1 MKPKHKKIFYKISYL
16 LFICIISFI
25 DSISNK
31 EYLYLVSN
39 PLIFVILDFIVIRK
53 IMKEVE
59 KDQYRLQK
67 NILNYFFTIN
77 NLFIAVIMFL
87 FSCNIFAIIINLFTN
102 IILVTLSVFSISPL
116 NDLLTKSLFLEFIFI
131 AYPSLLKRENEKIT
145 PIIQIIIN
153 I

>member
-59 KDQYRLQK
+59 
-67 NILNYFFTIN
+67 
-77 NLFIAVIMFL
+77 
-87 FSCNIFAIIINLFTN
+87 
-102 IILVTLSVFSISPL
+102 TLKEE
-116 NDLLTKSLFLEFIFI
+116 LTKTKSEFICTEHLI
-131 AYPSLLKRENEKIT
+131 PILEGKQKRNKNKIKYLEL
-145 PIIQIIIN
+145 QIKKIKQLIEERTRTKKLV
-153 I
+153 IKPGA